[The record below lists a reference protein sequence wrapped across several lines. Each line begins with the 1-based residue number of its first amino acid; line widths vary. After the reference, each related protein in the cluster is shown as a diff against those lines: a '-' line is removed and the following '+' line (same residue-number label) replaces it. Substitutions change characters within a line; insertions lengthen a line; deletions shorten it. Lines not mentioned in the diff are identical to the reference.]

1 MSLNLPDIFNLFMF
15 VLVSADEFYYTSHG
29 EDPIIN
35 GVDDAEVLCDTREAL
50 NMLGRH

>member
-1 MSLNLPDIFNLFMF
+1 MSLNLPYIFNLFMF

-35 GVDDAEVLCDTREAL
+35 GGLSDMFYLSKSRSVR
-50 NMLGRH
+50 